1 MNLSDII
8 IIFVVVGLLP
18 LLFLTG
24 ETNLFNNNSY
34 NSVNIG
40 NQFAYA
46 QQDEYENGE
55 NDIDELLSSILK
67 FNSNSDDGNQQQDSQ
82 QQDSQQ
88 QDSQQQDSQQQ
99 DSQQQDSQ
107 QQDSQ
112 QQDSQQQDSQQQD
125 SQQQDSQQQDSQ
137 QQDSQQQDSQQQD
150 SQQQDSQQQD
160 SQQAKITVVE
170 TDDSTCETPLYE
182 KVKLDGTIIEP
193 EEKLLIADFTPCKI
207 SDGKVTF
214 DIPINSKLQLGIP
227 YTDFTD
233 NKYGHVNDN
242 SLSIKTALLSPT
254 EVHNAKDTGLFAIE
268 LHDGE
273 KWKDKSTGEKTTFTN
288 INELYLYNS
297 GDEPLNF
304 KSGDIAVIR
313 ATLDK

>member
-67 FNSNSDDGNQQQDSQ
+67 FNSNSDDGN
-82 QQDSQQ
+82 
-88 QDSQQQDSQQQ
+88 
-99 DSQQQDSQ
+99 
-107 QQDSQ
+107 
-112 QQDSQQQDSQQQD
+112 
-125 SQQQDSQQQDSQ
+125 
-137 QQDSQQQDSQQQD
+137 
-150 SQQQDSQQQD
+150 QQQDSQQQD

>member
-46 QQDEYENGE
+46 QQEEYENGE
-55 NDIDELLSSILK
+55 YDINELLSSIIK
-67 FNSNSDDGNQQQDSQ
+67 FNSNSNDDNQQQDSQ

-112 QQDSQQQDSQQQD
+112 QQDSQQQDRILLPVRHLSRLAHPARREAARTYSRGILERRALQKLGPEQRHD
-125 SQQQDSQQQDSQ
+125 W
-137 QQDSQQQDSQQQD
+137 
-150 SQQQDSQQQD
+150 
-160 SQQAKITVVE
+160 ILRRLRVVVRRAAE
-170 TDDSTCETPLYE
+170 VPYYGRLFKGVGFDFASDFSFDDFAGLPVLERDEMRRAGKDMISERIPREWL
-182 KVKLDGTIIEP
+182 VKD
-193 EEKLLIADFTPCKI
+193 A
-207 SDGKVTF
+207 
-214 DIPINSKLQLGIP
+214 
-227 YTDFTD
+227 
-233 NKYGHVNDN
+233 
-242 SLSIKTALLSPT
+242 
-254 EVHNAKDTGLFAIE
+254 TG
-268 LHDGE
+268 G
-273 KWKDKSTGEKTTFTN
+273 STG
-288 INELYLYNS
+288 S
-297 GDEPLNF
+297 PP
-304 KSGDIAVIR
+304 KSGLVRKRLVGVKADSNFRCNKSVFPPA
-313 ATLDK
+313 

>member
-1 MNLSDII
+1 MMSKILQDYRRCIMNLSDII

-125 SQQQDSQQQDSQ
+125 SQQQDSQQKQ
-137 QQDSQQQDSQQQD
+137 
-150 SQQQDSQQQD
+150 
-160 SQQAKITVVE
+160 
-170 TDDSTCETPLYE
+170 
-182 KVKLDGTIIEP
+182 
-193 EEKLLIADFTPCKI
+193 
-207 SDGKVTF
+207 
-214 DIPINSKLQLGIP
+214 KLQLLKQMTP
-227 YTDFTD
+227 LV
-233 NKYGHVNDN
+233 K
-242 SLSIKTALLSPT
+242 P
-254 EVHNAKDTGLFAIE
+254 
-268 LHDGE
+268 
-273 KWKDKSTGEKTTFTN
+273 
-288 INELYLYNS
+288 LYMR
-297 GDEPLNF
+297 
-304 KSGDIAVIR
+304 K
-313 ATLDK
+313 

>member
-1 MNLSDII
+1 MMSKIQQNHRRSIMNLSGIR

-24 ETNLFNNNSY
+24 ETNPFNNNSY
-34 NSVNIG
+34 NLINIS

-46 QQDEYENGE
+46 QQEEYENGE
-55 NDIDELLSSILK
+55 YDINELLSSIIK
-67 FNSNSDDGNQQQDSQ
+67 FNSNSNDDN
-82 QQDSQQ
+82 
-88 QDSQQQDSQQQ
+88 
-99 DSQQQDSQ
+99 
-107 QQDSQ
+107 
-112 QQDSQQQDSQQQD
+112 
-125 SQQQDSQQQDSQ
+125 
-137 QQDSQQQDSQQQD
+137 QQQDSQQQD

-160 SQQAKITVVE
+160 SQQAKITVVG

-182 KVKLDGTIIEP
+182 KVKLDGIIIEP
-193 EEKLLIADFTPCKI
+193 EEKLLIADLTPCKI

-254 EVHNAKDTGLFAIE
+254 EVHNGKDTRLFAIE

-273 KWKDKSTGEKTTFTN
+273 EFKDSLTEEKTTFTN
-288 INELYLYNS
+288 IDELYLYNS
-297 GDEPLNF
+297 GDEPLEF
-304 KSGDIAVIR
+304 KSGDNFIIR
-313 ATLDK
+313 GELEK

>member
-1 MNLSDII
+1 MSLSDIR

-24 ETNLFNNNSY
+24 ETNLFNNNYY
-34 NSVNIG
+34 NFINIG
-40 NQFAYA
+40 NQFTYA
-46 QQDEYENGE
+46 QQEEYENGE
-55 NDIDELLSSILK
+55 NDIDELLSSIIK
-67 FNSNSDDGNQQQDSQ
+67 FNSNSNNVN
-82 QQDSQQ
+82 
-88 QDSQQQDSQQQ
+88 
-99 DSQQQDSQ
+99 
-107 QQDSQ
+107 
-112 QQDSQQQDSQQQD
+112 
-125 SQQQDSQQQDSQ
+125 
-137 QQDSQQQDSQQQD
+137 
-150 SQQQDSQQQD
+150 QQQDSQQQD
-160 SQQAKITVVE
+160 SQQAKITVAG

-182 KVKLDGTIIEP
+182 KVKLDGIIIEP

-214 DIPINSKLQLGIP
+214 DMIINPKLHLGIP

-233 NKYGHVNDN
+233 NKYGDINDN

-254 EVHNAKDTGLFAIE
+254 EVHNGKDTRLFAIE
-268 LHDGE
+268 LQDGE

-288 INELYLYNS
+288 INELYLVNS

-304 KSGDIAVIR
+304 KSGDIAVLR